1 MSTYWLE
8 VQARQRQSDRV
19 REAEEARLSRLAPT
33 RPVRLPARLSHAAGR
48 LRLARG

>member
-19 REAEEARLSRLAPT
+19 REAEEARLSRVARI
-33 RPVRLPARLSHAAGR
+33 RPAQLPARLSQAAGR
-48 LRLARG
+48 LRLTRG